1 MAFMW
6 SIPVVAVATLMVTTA
21 LAQAPS
27 PPSDQS
33 DAKIAMVTTQSSD
46 QWLASKVIGTPV
58 YNSSKQKVGSVADLL
73 LDNKGMRVAAVIQ
86 VGGFLGMGGKKVTI
100 DVKSVQFVR
109 SNDGDQIIAPV
120 SEEQLKV
127 AADFTP
133 YTPPTQ
139 SAPVSTNRPP
149 LNAPNPSGH

>member
-1 MAFMW
+1 MAMVR
-6 SIPVVAVATLMVTTA
+6 SILVVAVATLMVTTA

-27 PPSDQS
+27 PRSDQN
-33 DAKIAMVTTQSSD
+33 DAKIGMVTTQSSD
-46 QWLASKVIGTPV
+46 QWLASKVMGTPV
-58 YNSSKQKVGSVADLL
+58 YNSSNQKVGSVFDLL
-73 LDNKGMRVAAVIQ
+73 LDNKGTPIAAVIQ

-100 DVKSVQFVR
+100 DAKSMEFVR
-109 SNDGDQIIAPV
+109 SSDGDRIIAPV

-139 SAPVSTNRPP
+139 AAPVSTNRPP
-149 LNAPNPSGH
+149 LGAPSPSRP

>member
-1 MAFMW
+1 MVMR
-6 SIPVVAVATLMVTTA
+6 SISVVAVATLMVTTA

-27 PPSDQS
+27 PQSDRN
-33 DAKIAMVTTQSSD
+33 DAKIAMVTAQSSD
-46 QWLASKVIGTPV
+46 QWLASKVIGMPV
-58 YNSSKQKVGSVADLL
+58 HNSSNQKVGSVADLL
-73 LDNKGMRVAAVIQ
+73 LDNKGVPIAAIIQ

-100 DVKSVQFVR
+100 DTKSMQLVR
-109 SNDGDQIIAPV
+109 SDEGDKIVVPV

-133 YTPPTQ
+133 YTPPVQ

-149 LNAPNPSGH
+149 LGAPNPSRH